1 MSFIINILST
11 PAILVGLISLFGLI
25 LQKKPVED
33 VVKGTV
39 KTIVGF
45 LVLTAGSSFL
55 QTGSLNDFGVIFN
68 YAFNMQGV
76 VPNNE
81 AIVSLGLADFASDTA
96 YIMCIGMIAN
106 IVLAR
111 FSRLHYIFL
120 TGHHTLIYVSNV
132 SNYFKCWKSNRSNVM
147 DFRWTDPWTDHGN
160 FTSTLSAYYG
170 KNYGN
175 R

>member
-45 LVLTAGSSFL
+45 LVLTAGL
-55 QTGSLNDFGVIFN
+55 QSGSLYDFGGIFN

-120 TGHHTLIYVSNV
+120 TGHHTLYMSAMLEIIFNV
-132 SNYFKCWKSNRSNVM
+132 
-147 DFRWTDPWTDHGN
+147 
-160 FTSTLSAYYG
+160 
-170 KNYGN
+170 
-175 R
+175 

>member
-11 PAILVGLISLFGLI
+11 PAILVGLISL
-25 LQKKPVED
+25 
-33 VVKGTV
+33 
-39 KTIVGF
+39 
-45 LVLTAGSSFL
+45 
-55 QTGSLNDFGVIFN
+55 FGVIFN

-120 TGHHTLIYVSNV
+120 TGHHTLYMSAMLAIILNV
-132 SNYFKCWKSNRSNVM
+132 GNLTGPMLWISGGLILGLIMVISPSLCQPTMEKITGTDELGFGHFGGFGYWFSAQIGKLFK
-147 DFRWTDPWTDHGN
+147 D
-160 FTSTLSAYYG
+160 
-170 KNYGN
+170 
-175 R
+175 